1 MQLQYAAGVIE
12 DSGHRVLASVDGTS
26 FQCRL
31 TAEQQE
37 ALGQQLVTRWNAH
50 GDLVAALRAYQAAE
64 RCLQRPEGE
73 GRACNVP
80 AGRGD
85 ANVFFSV
92 ARRKADA
99 ALAKAGAA

>member
-1 MQLQYAAGVIE
+1 MKLQYNSGAIE

-26 FQCRL
+26 FRCGMN
-31 TAEQQE
+31 AEQQE
-37 ALGQQLVTRWNAH
+37 ALGQQLVTRWNAY
-50 GDLVAALRAYQAAE
+50 DELVAALRAYQAAE
-64 RCLQRPEGE
+64 RCLQRPEGD